1 MAAGIPVM
9 ALQDVRVRR
18 GGRAVLEVDALEVR
32 PGEILAVIG
41 PNGAGKST
49 LLRVLG
55 LLERADQGRVLFRGE
70 PVTPGRGLA
79 VRRRLASVFQD
90 ALLADATVADNV
102 ALGLRFRGA
111 PAREAA
117 PRVSR
122 WLDRFGIGALAGR
135 QARSL
140 SGGEARRAALAR
152 ALVLEPDLLLL
163 DEPFSALDQPTRES
177 LIADLGPILRS
188 GHAGVVLVTHDRAEA
203 LALADRVGVLIGG
216 RLLQVGPVAT
226 VFRAPASEA
235 VARFVGMETIL
246 DGVVLEAGKGSALVA
261 VGAGVTIRAPGGARA
276 GDRVRVC
283 LSPEAVSLSR
293 ERDHGAAFPDSRLA
307 GRVARL
313 APAGAGVRVVVDC
326 GVEVTALLGRGRAR
340 ELGLTEGAAVTA
352 RFPAEAVHL
361 LPAPGTGG
369 ANERSGAS

>member
-1 MAAGIPVM
+1 
-9 ALQDVRVRR
+9 
-18 GGRAVLEVDALEVR
+18 
-32 PGEILAVIG
+32 
-41 PNGAGKST
+41 
-49 LLRVLG
+49 
-55 LLERADQGRVLFRGE
+55 
-70 PVTPGRGLA
+70 
-79 VRRRLASVFQD
+79 
-90 ALLADATVADNV
+90 
-102 ALGLRFRGA
+102 
-111 PAREAA
+111 
-117 PRVSR
+117 VSR

-246 DGVVLEAGKGSALVA
+246 DGVVLEAGNGSALVE
-261 VGAGVTIRAPGGARA
+261 VAGVTIRAPAGARA

-293 ERDHGAAFPDSRLA
+293 ERDHGAAFPDNRLA

-326 GVEVTALLGRGRAR
+326 GVEVTALLGRGLAQ

-361 LPAPGTGG
+361 LPAPGAGG
-369 ANERSGAS
+369 ASERSGAS